1 MGSKRSD
8 ADGHSVFL
16 TTAPLRPKL
25 YSQPNYIEE
34 YRVLDQ
40 SCAPCC
46 EGLSSLNLADYG
58 WSSFFDRMNAD
69 PLFVGTTPV
78 RVMAVHRDA
87 YDVAGPD
94 FSGRIKA
101 TLATTD
107 EEARPTVGDWLGID
121 LASLRIA
128 ALYPRYSLFKRR
140 NAGRTN
146 RLQLIAANVDTVFIV
161 TSFNMDFKIARLER
175 YLALAHEAGVFPV
188 LLITKVDLISDIEP
202 FLEEALTLK
211 NDLVIL
217 SINARDKDG
226 LKALKPWL
234 INGKTVAL
242 MGSSG
247 VGKSTIINSLLG
259 REAQATNDIREAD
272 SRGRHTTS
280 GRSLHRIKSGTWLID
295 TPGMRE
301 IQVVDSADG
310 VDKVFDDVTSL
321 SALCRFSNCTHNGEP
336 GCAVEQAIEAGTLDL
351 DRLLRFQKLQAEER
365 QNTKSMYEVQDRVRS
380 ASKVSR
386 GSAKEKVKRNL
397 ED

>member
-1 MGSKRSD
+1 MLETQ
-8 ADGHSVFL
+8 H
-16 TTAPLRPKL
+16 T
-25 YSQPNYIEE
+25 
-34 YRVLDQ
+34 
-40 SCAPCC
+40 
-46 EGLSSLNLADYG
+46 LSLADYG
-58 WSSFFDRMNAD
+58 WSSFFEHAHFD
-69 PLFVGTTPV
+69 PLFNATIPV
-78 RVMAVHRDA
+78 RIMAVHRDA
-87 YDVAGPD
+87 YDVAAPE

-107 EEARPTVGDWLGID
+107 EEVRPTVGDWLAID
-121 LASLRIA
+121 PASQRIA

-161 TSFNMDFKIARLER
+161 TSFNMDFNIARLER
-175 YLALAHEAGVFPV
+175 YLTLAHEAAVFPV
-188 LLITKVDLISDIEP
+188 LLITKADLISDISP

-217 SINARDKDG
+217 SINARDSNG
-226 LKALKPWL
+226 LDTLQPWL
-234 INGKTVAL
+234 ISGKTVAL

-259 REAQATNDIREAD
+259 RQAQVTNEIREAD
-272 SRGRHTTS
+272 QRGRHTTS
-280 GRSLHRIKSGTWLID
+280 ARSLHRIKSGTWLID

-321 SALCRFSNCTHNGEP
+321 SAQCRFSNCSHNGEP
-336 GCAVEQAIEAGTLDL
+336 GCAVESAIEAGTLDP

-365 QNTKSMYEVQDRVRS
+365 LNTKSMYEVQDRNR
-380 ASKVSR
+380 ATAKVSR
-386 GSAKEKVKRNL
+386 GAAKEKVKRNL

>member
-1 MGSKRSD
+1 MSD
-8 ADGHSVFL
+8 VHVAL
-16 TTAPLRPKL
+16 T
-25 YSQPNYIEE
+25 
-34 YRVLDQ
+34 
-40 SCAPCC
+40 
-46 EGLSSLNLADYG
+46 LADYG
-58 WSSFFDRMNAD
+58 WSPFFETNGPQFHAT
-69 PLFVGTTPV
+69 VPV
-78 RVMAVHRDA
+78 RVMTVHRDA
-87 YDVAGPD
+87 YDVAGPA
-94 FSGRIKA
+94 FTGRVRG
-101 TLATTD
+101 TLAQGG
-107 EEARPTVGDWLGID
+107 EEARPTVGDWLAID
-121 LASLRIA
+121 PDTEKLI
-128 ALYPRYSLFKRR
+128 ALYPRKSLFKRR

-188 LLITKVDLISDIEP
+188 LLITKVDLISDIAP
-202 FLEEALTLK
+202 FIEEALTLK

-217 SINARDKDG
+217 SINARDPSG
-226 LKALKPWL
+226 LDALKPWL
-234 INGKTVAL
+234 ISGQTVAL

-259 REAQATNDIREAD
+259 REKQATNEIRETD

-280 GRSLHRIKSGTWLID
+280 ARSLHRIDSGTWLID

-321 SALCRFSNCTHNGEP
+321 AANCRFSNCSHNGEP
-336 GCAVEQAIEAGTLDL
+336 GCAVESAIEAGTLDP

-365 QNTKSMYEVQDRVRS
+365 LNTKSMYEVQDRSR
-380 ASKVSR
+380 ATAKISR
-386 GSAKEKVKRNL
+386 GAAKEKVKRNL

>member
-1 MGSKRSD
+1 MSD
-8 ADGHSVFL
+8 VQPHL
-16 TTAPLRPKL
+16 T
-25 YSQPNYIEE
+25 
-34 YRVLDQ
+34 
-40 SCAPCC
+40 
-46 EGLSSLNLADYG
+46 LADYG
-58 WSSFFDRMNAD
+58 WSSFFETTDPQFNA
-69 PLFVGTTPV
+69 TIPV
-78 RVMAVHRDA
+78 RVMTVHRDA
-87 YDVAGPD
+87 YDVAGPE
-94 FSGRIKA
+94 FTGRIRG
-101 TLATTD
+101 TLAQGD
-107 EEARPTVGDWLGID
+107 EEARPTVGDWLAID
-121 LASLRIA
+121 PVAEKLV
-128 ALYPRYSLFKRR
+128 ALYPRKSLFKRR

-188 LLITKVDLISDIEP
+188 LLITKVDLISDIAP
-202 FLEEALTLK
+202 FIEEALSLK

-217 SINARDKDG
+217 SINARDPSG
-226 LKALKPWL
+226 LDALKPWL
-234 INGKTVAL
+234 ITGQTVAL

-259 REAQATNDIREAD
+259 REKQATNEIRETD

-280 GRSLHRIKSGTWLID
+280 ARSLHRIDSGTWLID

-321 SALCRFSNCTHNGEP
+321 AANCRFSNCSHNGEP
-336 GCAVEQAIEAGTLDL
+336 GCAVESAIEAGTLDP

-365 QNTKSMYEVQDRVRS
+365 LNTKSMFEVQDRSR
-380 ASKVSR
+380 ATAKISR
-386 GSAKEKVKRNL
+386 GAAKEKVKRIL